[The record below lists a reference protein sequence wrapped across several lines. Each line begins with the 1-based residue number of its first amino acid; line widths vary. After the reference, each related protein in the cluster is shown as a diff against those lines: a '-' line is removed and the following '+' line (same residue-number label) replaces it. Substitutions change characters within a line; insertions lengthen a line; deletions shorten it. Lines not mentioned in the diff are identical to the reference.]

1 MYNDTNNIQT
11 KCHRLHTLSM
21 QTAIRSEQGYIE
33 QAYVLG
39 SCKYQYLQY
48 KISHTSKLTFISSI
62 NTSKFSFIYLY

>member
-1 MYNDTNNIQT
+1 MYNDANNIQT

-21 QTAIRSEQGYIE
+21 QTAIRSDQGYIE

-48 KISHTSKLTFISSI
+48 KISHTSK
-62 NTSKFSFIYLY
+62 